1 MATVGDASLWDDLFP
16 DHLIPNILEL
26 VVKTWQSFQK
36 PQPLDHEVPISRR
49 FREALRRGKDLH
61 ELPFTIWPE
70 SSETDP
76 DTGKEIGRIDI
87 RFLHGWRESV
97 YFAFECKRLRI
108 PYNTGMRSNT
118 GEYVGASG
126 MMRFIT
132 GQYGKGLLSGGM
144 IGYVMDGN
152 LSAAVP
158 AVKKTIDKNREDL
171 RLAFGSSLASSSMM
185 PRKQTV
191 KETRHDLTTRDF
203 AIYHVF
209 LAV

>member
-1 MATVGDASLWDDLFP
+1 MATAGDAGLWADLFP

-26 VVKTWQSFQK
+26 VVTTWQRLQK
-36 PQPLDHEVPISRR
+36 PQPLDYEVPISRR
-49 FREALRRGKDLH
+49 FREALRGGKDLH

-87 RFLHGWRESV
+87 RFLHGWREDV

-108 PYNTGMRSNT
+108 PYSSRIQSNT
-118 GEYVGASG
+118 GEYVGTNG

-132 GQYGKGLLSGGM
+132 GKYSKGLTSGGM

-158 AVKKTIDKNREDL
+158 AVKKAINKNREHL
-171 RLAFGSSLASSSMM
+171 RLISGSSLDFSSMM
-185 PRKQTV
+185 PRKQAV
-191 KETRHDLTTRDF
+191 KETRHDLTKREFT
-203 AIYHVF
+203 IHHVF
-209 LAV
+209 LEV

>member
-1 MATVGDASLWDDLFP
+1 VATVGDASLWADLFP
-16 DHLIPNILEL
+16 DHLIPNILGL

-36 PQPLDHEVPISRR
+36 PRPLDHEVPISRR
-49 FREALRRGKDLH
+49 FREALRKGKNLH

-70 SSETDP
+70 SPETDP
-76 DTGKEIGRIDI
+76 GTGKEMARIDI
-87 RFLHGWRESV
+87 RFLHGWREDV

-108 PYNTGMRSNT
+108 PYESGLQSNT
-118 GEYVGASG
+118 GEYVGANG

-132 GQYGKGLLSGGM
+132 GKYGKGLTSGGM

-152 LSAAVP
+152 LRTAVP
-158 AVKKTIDKNREDL
+158 SVKKAIDKNRIDL
-171 RLAFGSSLASSSMM
+171 CLVFGTGLTSSSMM
-185 PRKQTV
+185 PRNKIV
-191 KETRHDLTTRDF
+191 KETRHDLATREF

>member
-1 MATVGDASLWDDLFP
+1 VAIVGDASLWADVFP
-16 DHLIPNILEL
+16 DRLIPNILEL
-26 VVKTWQSFQK
+26 VVKTWQRFQK
-36 PQPLDHEVPISRR
+36 PRSLDHEVPISRR
-49 FREALRRGKDLH
+49 FREALRRGKDLY

-108 PYNTGMRSNT
+108 PYNTGMRPNT

-171 RLAFGSSLASSSMM
+171 RLIFGSSLDFSSMM
-185 PRKQTV
+185 PRKQAV
-191 KETRHDLTTRDF
+191 KETRHDLTKREFT
-203 AIYHVF
+203 IHHVF